1 MYEQALQLIK
11 EYDRIIIHRHSR
23 PDGDAIGAQT
33 GLCALLRDNFPEKK
47 VSIVGD
53 APGRYGFLPGSD
65 PETVEDEEYPG
76 ALAIVLDCSSP
87 ALVAGPD
94 YTRAAATL
102 RLDHH
107 LFVERMCGVEVV
119 DTTAES
125 CCGMIADFAAEC
137 GLRVSGDA
145 ATAIF
150 CGLVTDSGR
159 FRYDSTDGKTFRRAS
174 FLSDAGADIGFVYS
188 GLYTESYENVR
199 RRAEYVLKI
208 RFTGNGTAY
217 LYNTTE
223 ELAAA
228 GSNPYAISRGMV
240 GVMADLRGIDKWVNF
255 TEADGQVLCEI
266 RSSVYNINP
275 IAVKYGGGGHAKASG
290 CTLKDREE
298 AMRLLADLDALS

>member
-1 MYEQALQLIK
+1 MYEEALELIK
-11 EYDRIIIHRHSR
+11 QYDRIVVHRHTR

-33 GLCALLRDNFPEKK
+33 GLCALIRDNFPEKK
-47 VSIVGD
+47 VSAVGD
-53 APGRYGFLPGSD
+53 APGRYGFVPGSA
-65 PETVEDEEYPG
+65 PETLSDEDFGG
-76 ALAIVLDCSSP
+76 ALSIILDCSASSLVSDGRY
-87 ALVAGPD
+87 AL
-94 YTRAAATL
+94 AARTL
-102 RLDHH
+102 RMDHH
-107 LFVERMCGVEVV
+107 LFCEKLCDVEIV
-119 DTTAES
+119 DTSAES
-125 CCGMIADFAAEC
+125 CCGMMADFAAESS
-137 GLRVSGDA
+137 LTVSPQA
-145 ATAIF
+145 ATALF

-174 FLSDAGADIGFVYS
+174 LLANAGADIGFVYS

-208 RFTGNGTAY
+208 KFTGNGTAY
-217 LYNTTE
+217 LYNTAE
-223 ELAAA
+223 ELAAS
-228 GSNPYAISRGMV
+228 GSNPYGISRGMV

-298 AMRLLADLDALS
+298 AMKLLADLDALK